1 MSSIAHPSVTTT
13 RGSMARADTQAL
25 ALSPPESVISPV
37 GFVYDSYANYHRRRT
52 HEISSSLCIG
62 RRLGGC
68 HHISMRRQEC
78 KSINQYWPQCNLVSV
93 NSPASFSCMTGINV
107 SKSRLT
113 IYSEFVN
120 TTHRQERQA
129 EPRRRVPRES
139 DLRGMVENAGAVAGR
154 CM

>member
-68 HHISMRRQEC
+68 HHISMRRHHKGEGMQ
-78 KSINQYWPQCNLVSV
+78 INQSVLVRMQLGIGQLTSFLLLHDRDQC
-93 NSPASFSCMTGINV
+93 
-107 SKSRLT
+107 
-113 IYSEFVN
+113 
-120 TTHRQERQA
+120 
-129 EPRRRVPRES
+129 
-139 DLRGMVENAGAVAGR
+139 
-154 CM
+154 